1 MKAFKLG
8 VVMLFHPVVAFQH
21 MQKDRTSFRY
31 TPVWIMVLATIFV
44 RIFEVYCTHYPL
56 AYISPRNANLFIV
69 CAMIFAPLFSWVIAS
84 YAVTTILDGE
94 MLLREGLLAMAYSL
108 IPYVLINVPLI
119 IASNIMD
126 NSSSGFYVG
135 MQSFAIAWMV
145 ALLIVSLKVMNHFSV
160 KKTVGIILLTLFTM
174 VLLWALLLLFYA
186 LTMRFVVFAKEVLM
200 EISYRLM

>member
-8 VVMLFHPVVAFQH
+8 IVMLFHPVVAFQH
-21 MQKDRTSFRY
+21 MQKDRNSFHY
-31 TPVWIMVLATIFV
+31 APVWTMVAATVLV
-44 RIFEVYCTHYPL
+44 RIFEVYVTHYPL
-56 AYISPRNANLFIV
+56 AATSPKNANLFMV

-94 MLLREGLLAMAYSL
+94 MLFREALLAMAYSL
-108 IPYVLINVPLI
+108 IPYILVNVPLT

-126 NSSSGFYVG
+126 NGSAAFYIG
-135 MQSFAIAWMV
+135 MQSFSIAWMIV
-145 ALLIVSLKVMNHFSV
+145 LLIISLKVMNHFTI

-186 LTMRFVVFAKEVLM
+186 LTMRFVGFAGEVLL
-200 EISYRLM
+200 EISYKLM